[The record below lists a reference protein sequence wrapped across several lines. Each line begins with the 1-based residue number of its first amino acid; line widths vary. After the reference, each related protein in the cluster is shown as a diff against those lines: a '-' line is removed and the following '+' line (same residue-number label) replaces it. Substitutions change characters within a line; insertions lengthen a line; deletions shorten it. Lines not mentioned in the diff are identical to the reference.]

1 MTVPLVAPAIG
12 GGGVS
17 TISSAAGRKASSSLR
32 VDGLYRRETA
42 ALERLSI
49 SPAMARGGRIFR
61 KCATKSPCGRP
72 REPLETAPSGEALA
86 DFLAPCR
93 QTVQRRIAAASP
105 EQVIMGAVLRQTAA
119 VDRDEAVASP
129 HRGQPMRNDE
139 DRAALGNPRHVLLD
153 DALAFIVECA
163 RRLVEDQDA

>member
-1 MTVPLVAPAIG
+1 MDACL
-12 GGGVS
+12 
-17 TISSAAGRKASSSLR
+17 
-32 VDGLYRRETA
+32 
-42 ALERLSI
+42 
-49 SPAMARGGRIFR
+49 
-61 KCATKSPCGRP
+61 
-72 REPLETAPSGEALA
+72 
-86 DFLAPCR
+86 

-105 EQVIMGAVLRQTAA
+105 DQVIMGAVLRQTAA

-163 RRLVEDQDA
+163 RRLVEDQDARLSNESARDGEALALAARQAGAALAHDGVVTI